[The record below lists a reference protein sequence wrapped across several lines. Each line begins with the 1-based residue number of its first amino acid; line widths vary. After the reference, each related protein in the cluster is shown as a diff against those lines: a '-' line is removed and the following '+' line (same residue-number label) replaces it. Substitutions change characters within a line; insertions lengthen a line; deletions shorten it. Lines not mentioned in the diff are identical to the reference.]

1 MKQENKKQKVKFP
14 IGMKLVT
21 LFTVLVVLV
30 LGLSTAIVVYM
41 VSRDSKIKAEDS
53 NNTLNVVTS
62 EAVQSIIIANQNN
75 TLGFLNELVLSR
87 NKNIEKEMFEDFC
100 VRNNDILFVQSPVTG
115 LITSPK
121 AELDKPG
128 CSKDFD
134 AFLKTNSFKIGQAR
148 NGLVEVVNMSNVL
161 EQPALCVIFPYEVNG
176 KKSYAAVGFNAAKV
190 VDLMT
195 NSGMNTSFLMGRDG
209 RILLSSNNE
218 SSEGSGYVDV
228 ASYVISNA
236 NFDESQVLAKDDE
249 GYAWYVAYK
258 KLAGGMYSVTVISE
272 YKVLQA
278 IRHTAYEISLLSLAI
293 LFLSIMMIRY
303 FSKTLTNP
311 ILDLADAAEKIGAG
325 NFEVTLEAKTKD
337 EIGLLTENFV
347 AMSNGLGNFMRF
359 TNKTL
364 VEQAMKGKLGLGGK
378 RKDVTIFFS
387 DIRSFTAMS
396 EKMTPNEVVEF
407 LNEYMTAME
416 RCVERTH
423 GVVDKYIGDAVMA
436 VWGSPETAGSTASDA
451 WNAVNAAL
459 MMRSE
464 LYKLNNKRAKE
475 GKGKIQIGCG
485 INTGSV
491 VAGQIGSN
499 HRMEYT
505 VIGDAVNLASRTE
518 ALNKPFQTDI
528 LITENTY
535 KLIGD
540 RLVVE
545 EMPSV
550 HVKGKE
556 DAIKMF
562 AVINTKDVLLN
573 DGKGPENLKQ
583 VRKLMGFH
591 EIDKSQVNTD
601 EEEKKY
607 KIGK

>member
-1 MKQENKKQKVKFP
+1 MKDENKKLKVKYP
-14 IGMKLVT
+14 IGMKLVA
-21 LFTVLVVLV
+21 LFTILVVLV
-30 LGLSTAIVVYM
+30 LGLSTAIVVMM
-41 VSRDSKIKAEDS
+41 VSNDSKVKAEDS
-53 NNTLNVVTS
+53 NNTLNLVTS
-62 EAVQSIIIANQNN
+62 EAVQSMIVSNQNN
-75 TLGFLNELVLSR
+75 VLGFFNEVILSR
-87 NKNIEKEMFEDFC
+87 NKDAEKEMFEDFC
-100 VRNNDILFVQSPVTG
+100 VRNNDILFIQSPVTG
-115 LITSPK
+115 LKVSPK
-121 AELDKPG
+121 AVLDKPD
-128 CSKDFD
+128 CEKDFD
-134 AFLKTNSFKIGQAR
+134 LFLRMNFFHVNQAKKGLVSILNMKDVTSQ
-148 NGLVEVVNMSNVL
+148 NGLCIL
-161 EQPALCVIFPYEVNG
+161 FPYEVNG
-176 KKSYAAVGFNAAKV
+176 EKDYAAVGFNAAKV
-190 VDLMT
+190 VDIMT
-195 NSGMNTSFLMGRDG
+195 NSGINTSFLMGSDG
-209 RILLSSNNE
+209 YVLLSSNNE
-218 SSEGSGYVDV
+218 NSEGRGYIDA
-228 ASYVISNA
+228 ASKVIKNA
-236 NFDESQVLAKDDE
+236 MYDESQILVQDE
-249 GYAWYVAYK
+249 EGKAWYVAYK
-258 KLAGGMYSVTVISE
+258 KLAGGMYSVTVVSE

-278 IRHTAYEISLLSLAI
+278 IRRTAYEIMLLSLAI
-293 LFLSIMMIRY
+293 LFMAVLLIRH
-303 FSKTLTNP
+303 FSKTITNP
-311 ILDLADAAEKIGAG
+311 ILDLADAAEKVGAG
-325 NFEVTLEAKTKD
+325 NFDVKLESKTKD
-337 EIGLLTENFV
+337 EVGLLTQNFV
-347 AMSNGLGNFMRF
+347 SMTNGLGNFMRF

-378 RKDVTIFFS
+378 RKDATIFFS

-416 RCVERTH
+416 KCVERTH

-436 VWGSPETAGSTASDA
+436 VWGSPETSGSAASDA

-464 LYKLNNKRAKE
+464 LYKLNKKRAKE
-475 GKGKIQIGCG
+475 GKGRIQIGCG

-562 AVINTKDVLLN
+562 AVINTKDVLHN
-573 DGKGPENLKQ
+573 DKKGPATLAQ

-591 EIDKSQVNTD
+591 DIDKSQVNTD